1 MIHARLFS
9 PRTIAGNMLLFE
21 LHTVAHPK
29 VRSLEESCA
38 CGDASKGV
46 LKHQLSLWTNVL
58 TAVCAS
64 PAQIHRL
71 EEVAP
76 SRGETGGVS
85 AARLWGG
92 SGYRVMTRHQ
102 IGWAG
107 A

>member
-46 LKHQLSLWTNVL
+46 PKHQLSLWTNVL

-71 EEVAP
+71 EGVAP
-76 SRGETGGVS
+76 STRSRGETGGVS

-92 SGYRVMTRHQ
+92 SGYRVMSGPPRL
-102 IGWAG
+102 
-107 A
+107 